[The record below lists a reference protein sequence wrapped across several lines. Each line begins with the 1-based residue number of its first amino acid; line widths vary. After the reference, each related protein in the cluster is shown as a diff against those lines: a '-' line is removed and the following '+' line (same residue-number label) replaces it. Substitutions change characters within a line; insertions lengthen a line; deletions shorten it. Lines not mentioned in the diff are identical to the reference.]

1 VGFGHFHPMGPV
13 KQLERAAGTAAHV
26 IRHPLAATAYAAG
39 VVRGLAGAGLRVLS
53 GDGDVDAPTRAEATA
68 VPSPHVPP
76 QRPEPAPLH
85 ESFATEPKA
94 TSRESAHGRSGADA
108 DIDEWAAEF
117 DDVDVETP
125 VGTTGAGT
133 GYNPD
138 TAEADLQQPGTE
150 PLLDPGT
157 AKAVRSES
165 QMMQKAADPDKG

>member
-1 VGFGHFHPMGPV
+1 M
-13 KQLERAAGTAAHV
+13 
-26 IRHPLAATAYAAG
+26 
-39 VVRGLAGAGLRVLS
+39 
-53 GDGDVDAPTRAEATA
+53 
-68 VPSPHVPP
+68 
-76 QRPEPAPLH
+76 H

-94 TSRESAHGRSGADA
+94 TSRASAHGRSGADA
-108 DIDEWAAEF
+108 DIDEWAAEL

-157 AKAVRSES
+157 AKAIRSES

>member
-1 VGFGHFHPMGPV
+1 MGPV

-39 VVRGLAGAGLRVLS
+39 VVRGLAGVGLRALS
-53 GDGDVDAPTRAEATA
+53 GHGDLDSPSRAEAPA
-68 VPSPHVPP
+68 RPSPHVPT
-76 QRPEPAPLH
+76 QRPEQTPLH

-94 TSRESAHGRSGADA
+94 TSRESTHGRSGADA

-157 AKAVRSES
+157 AKAIRSES